1 MAKRTGDEAHARES
15 PRFAEVG
22 AIDLNR
28 PRAVQ
33 VNSPYLTRPSTTLAL
48 IPPNPNE
55 LLIT

>member
-1 MAKRTGDEAHARES
+1 MAKGTGNEAHARES
-15 PRFAEVG
+15 PGFVWVG

-33 VNSPYLTRPSTTLAL
+33 VDRPYLTRPRITLAL

-55 LLIT
+55 LLMT